1 MLRSRK
7 KGLSAGAIVAA
18 LVCAAGVGYLG
29 LNAYAASDTGNVTLT
44 GTIPEA
50 VSITV
55 TPTGNYSNLD
65 ITTLQTV
72 TDELVA
78 TVSETSNVAYTVS
91 VGSTNQ
97 PSCPTPNTSCLKSGA
112 NTIDLA
118 LKINGTAI
126 TFDSNPKQY
135 KTGSVALTGTTP
147 ENVTVSYTIAQAH
160 PAGTYTETYTFTIT
174 SV

>member
-1 MLRSRK
+1 MSKSNKMRVLTLAAGIVAVGVAGWS
-7 KGLSAGAIVAA
+7 GLSA
-18 LVCAAGVGYLG
+18 
-29 LNAYAASDTGNVTLT
+29 YAATDSGSVTLT
-44 GTIPEA
+44 GTIAEN

-55 TPTGNYSNLD
+55 TPTGNYNNLD

-78 TVSETSNVAYTVS
+78 TVSETANVAYTVS
-91 VGSTNQ
+91 VQSTNLA
-97 PSCPTPNTSCLKSGA
+97 SCPTANTSCLLSGA
-112 NTIDLA
+112 NAIDLA
-118 LKINGTAI
+118 LKINGTTI
-126 TFDSNPKQY
+126 SFDSNPKQY

-147 ENVTVSYTIAQAH
+147 ENVNVTYTIGQSY